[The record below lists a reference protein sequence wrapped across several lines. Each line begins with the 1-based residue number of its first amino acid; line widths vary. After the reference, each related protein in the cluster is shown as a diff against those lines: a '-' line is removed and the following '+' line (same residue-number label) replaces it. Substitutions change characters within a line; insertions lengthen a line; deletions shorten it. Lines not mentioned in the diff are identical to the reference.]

1 MIRSIV
7 RLVVAFA
14 VPFAM
19 SVALAATPGALSA
32 QGIGLGVGTLVPQG
46 DLADG
51 AKAGFAG
58 IASLEFGSRTAL
70 RIEALWAN
78 SNLDGQIISDG
89 SGVPLPSNA
98 DVSGDVQ
105 FIGGLASLVFH
116 LGVGPVRPY
125 LIGGAG
131 YYNRDVS
138 QKASD
143 AAGNFDELSLKESDL
158 GFHFGAGLKLSVFG
172 ISAFGEARYH
182 TVKTEGDATNF
193 VPILVGV
200 RLGG

>member
-1 MIRSIV
+1 MIRPIV
-7 RLVVAFA
+7 RL
-14 VPFAM
+14 
-19 SVALAATPGALSA
+19 LATGVLVLAPVHLAA

-46 DLADG
+46 DLAEG
-51 AKAGFAG
+51 AKTGFVG
-58 IASLEFGSRTAL
+58 IASLEFGSRTSL

-78 SNLDGQIISDG
+78 SSLDGRIISDG

-116 LGVGPVRPY
+116 LGEGPVRPY
-125 LIGGAG
+125 LMGGAG

-143 AAGNFDELSLKESDL
+143 AAGNLGELSLKESEL
-158 GFHFGAGLKLSVFG
+158 GFHVGAGLKLTVFG

-182 TVKTEGDATNF
+182 TVKSEGDATNF
-193 VPILVGV
+193 VPIVVGV